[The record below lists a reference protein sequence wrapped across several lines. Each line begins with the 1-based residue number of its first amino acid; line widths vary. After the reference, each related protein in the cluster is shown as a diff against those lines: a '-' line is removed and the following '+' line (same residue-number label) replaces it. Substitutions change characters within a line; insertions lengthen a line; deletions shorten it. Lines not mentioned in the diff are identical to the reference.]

1 MSQFNSKNHSIKR
14 SLVSMTSDNS
24 PSSINQFKFNNLSA
38 LNKQTLTSYQL
49 IEVEQAFETFDL
61 NNRGYL
67 DPYQFKVAVRALGFA
82 PSKEELK
89 SITNNPKYFDTRIK
103 GINFENF
110 KVLLSKM
117 YSKSTPSYN
126 VQEAFKLFTM
136 NSRNVITF
144 EDLKRV
150 AQEIG
155 EDVPDEELR
164 EMIQEFSFTESNGVT
179 LEEFEHIMKYDV

>member
-1 MSQFNSKNHSIKR
+1 
-14 SLVSMTSDNS
+14 
-24 PSSINQFKFNNLSA
+24 
-38 LNKQTLTSYQL
+38 
-49 IEVEQAFETFDL
+49 
-61 NNRGYL
+61 
-67 DPYQFKVAVRALGFA
+67 
-82 PSKEELK
+82 
-89 SITNNPKYFDTRIK
+89 
-103 GINFENF
+103 
-110 KVLLSKM
+110 M